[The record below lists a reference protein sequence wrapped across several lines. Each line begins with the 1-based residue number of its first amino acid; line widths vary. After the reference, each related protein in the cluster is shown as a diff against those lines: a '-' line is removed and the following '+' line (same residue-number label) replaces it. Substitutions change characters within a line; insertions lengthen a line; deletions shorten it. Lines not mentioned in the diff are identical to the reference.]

1 MSAVSFPVKRPV
13 GRALVLGTSSSR
25 SQPLAAMQ
33 ALGFTCAEIDDP
45 YAAAAELLK
54 RPLVYRAVVLSLTSL
69 YREELTLIST
79 LKRRLP
85 HVDIWLTHTEG
96 RQAAMAEAVRLGADG
111 LLGEDGALHRL
122 LQHPQPQPQPHATAT
137 DTAQPAPAGDI
148 EPVAQHIVNPVDAD
162 IPSGEPVLSADEL
175 RALLQEE
182 PSFPPDSSET

>member
-13 GRALVLGTSSSR
+13 GRALVVGTSSSR

-33 ALGFTCAEIDDP
+33 SLGYTCAEIDDP

-54 RPLVYRAVVLSLTSL
+54 RPLVYRAVVLSLTGL
-69 YREELTLIST
+69 YREELTLIAT

-85 HVDIWLTHTEG
+85 HLDIWLTHTEG

-122 LQHPQPQPQPHATAT
+122 LQHPQPQGQADAAPVPSTAA
-137 DTAQPAPAGDI
+137 DV
-148 EPVAQHIVNPVDAD
+148 EPVAQHMVNPFDAD
-162 IPSGEPVLSADEL
+162 MPSGEPVLSADEL

-182 PSFPPDSSET
+182 PSFPPDSHET

>member
-1 MSAVSFPVKRPV
+1 MSAVSFPVKRPI

-33 ALGFTCAEIDDP
+33 TLGYTCAEIDDP

-69 YREELTLIST
+69 YREELTLIAT

-85 HVDIWLTHTEG
+85 HLDIWLTHTEG

-122 LQHPQPQPQPHATAT
+122 LQHPQPQVQADAGQP
-137 DTAQPAPAGDI
+137 PAA
-148 EPVAQHIVNPVDAD
+148 EVESSSQHIVSAVDLD
-162 IPSGEPVLSADEL
+162 MPSGEPVLSADEL

-182 PSFPPDSSET
+182 PSSSSSSFPPETES